1 MGRTE
6 KQRILRNIT
15 SMDSDRLYFEGGS
28 GGGPDSIDN
37 SHSFDGT
44 YSITANQVELL
55 SRPPMPPATAAPNLI
70 TILAAGMGTDGLVNV
85 RGSQG
90 VRITSG
96 PPLLPPTSSDSTDGV
111 EVIASEAQK
120 ITIQRGLLPVDQ
132 KIEMTTSGI
141 TVDAGVGEITIQSL
155 TKITLSVA
163 GGLSTITLGPEG
175 VTIQGII
182 VKIN

>member
-1 MGRTE
+1 MYPE
-6 KQRILRNIT
+6 
-15 SMDSDRLYFEGGS
+15 RLNLGAGS
-28 GGGPDSIDN
+28 GGGPDTMDHT
-37 SHSFDGT
+37 HSVDGT
-44 YSITANQVELL
+44 YSISADQLELL
-55 SRPPMPPATAAPNLI
+55 SRPSIPPSPGPNVI

-96 PPLLPPTSSDSTDGV
+96 PPLLPPTSSNSTNGV
-111 EVIASEAQK
+111 EVIASEAQNV
-120 ITIQRGLLPVDQ
+120 TIQRGLLPVDQ
-132 KIEMTTSGI
+132 KIELTPSGI
-141 TVDAGVGEITIQSL
+141 TVDAGIGEVTIQSL

-175 VTIQGII
+175 VTIQGIL

>member
-1 MGRTE
+1 MYPE
-6 KQRILRNIT
+6 
-15 SMDSDRLYFEGGS
+15 RLNLGAGS
-28 GGGPDSIDN
+28 GGGPDTMDHT
-37 SHSFDGT
+37 HSVDGT
-44 YSITANQVELL
+44 YSISANQVELL
-55 SRPPMPPATAAPNLI
+55 SRPSVPPSSPGPNVI

-96 PPLLPPTSSDSTDGV
+96 PPLLPPTSSDATDGV

-120 ITIQRGLLPVDQ
+120 ITIQRGLLPLDQ
-132 KIEMTTSGI
+132 KIELTPSGI
-141 TVDAGVGEITIQSL
+141 SVDAGIGEITIQSL

-175 VTIQGII
+175 VTIQGIL

>member
-1 MGRTE
+1 MYPE
-6 KQRILRNIT
+6 
-15 SMDSDRLYFEGGS
+15 RLNLGAGS
-28 GGGPDSIDN
+28 GGGPDSLDHT
-37 SHSFDGT
+37 HSVDGT
-44 YSITANQVELL
+44 YSISANQLELL
-55 SRPPMPPATAAPNLI
+55 SRPSVPPSYPGPNVI

-96 PPLLPPTSSDSTDGV
+96 PPLLPPTSSDATDGV

-132 KIEMTTSGI
+132 KIELTPSGI
-141 TVDAGVGEITIQSL
+141 SVDAGIGEITIQSL

-175 VTIQGII
+175 VTIQGIL